1 MAINT
6 EGLSSEELMAM
17 LSEEED
23 MNQVSNYSY
32 AIVGDQNC
40 SHLKD
45 SILEFLHQKDLL
57 SSVDISSVYM
67 KSSMTVL
74 LEVEEDIE
82 EDQLDQINRALQNHK
97 EFSFY
102 KVVNWVTY
110 QSIHSAGSRKSSGG
124 SMGQGSGDD
133 DEEGFNND
141 ALFEVADNHI
151 RSPRTAIHSR
161 HKKPQ
166 ARQKQSQD
174 ELEEE
179 YQKIDKEKIE
189 ATIIGIDASITSWL
203 NQERSKQNTFLRKKS
218 LQTDISED

>member
-23 MNQVSNYSY
+23 LNQDSLYSY

-74 LEVEEDIE
+74 LEVEEDIQD
-82 EDQLDQINRALQNHK
+82 DQLDQINKAL
-97 EFSFY
+97 
-102 KVVNWVTY
+102 
-110 QSIHSAGSRKSSGG
+110 
-124 SMGQGSGDD
+124 
-133 DEEGFNND
+133 
-141 ALFEVADNHI
+141 
-151 RSPRTAIHSR
+151 
-161 HKKPQ
+161 
-166 ARQKQSQD
+166 
-174 ELEEE
+174 
-179 YQKIDKEKIE
+179 
-189 ATIIGIDASITSWL
+189 
-203 NQERSKQNTFLRKKS
+203 
-218 LQTDISED
+218 